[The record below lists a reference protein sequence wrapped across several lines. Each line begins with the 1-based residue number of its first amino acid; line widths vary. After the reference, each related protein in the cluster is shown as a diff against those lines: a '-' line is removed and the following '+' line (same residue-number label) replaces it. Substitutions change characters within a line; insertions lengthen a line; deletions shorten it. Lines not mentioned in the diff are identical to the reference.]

1 MTSKEIID
9 HIKTISTRNGQPF
22 DRVFERYIADL
33 RKEAGL
39 SDE

>member
-1 MTSKEIID
+1 MQDIID
-9 HIKTISTRNGQPF
+9 HIKTVSTRQGQPF
-22 DRVFERYIADL
+22 DRVFERYVADL